1 MYVSDKKNKDKERD
15 KIEKVKRKIFSTT
28 TSEES
33 LSSPNK
39 KKVKLVVDIPNES
52 TTDVE
57 NKDKQNLDLNKVKK
71 EDNNEIKM
79 PSDSNETVVNLP
91 LIENGNVT

>member
-1 MYVSDKKNKDKERD
+1 MYKDKERD

-33 LSSPNK
+33 LSPNK

-57 NKDKQNLDLNKVKK
+57 NKDKQNVDLNKVKK
-71 EDNNEIKM
+71 EDNNEIKT
-79 PSDSNETVVNLP
+79 PSDSKETVVNLS
-91 LIENGNVT
+91 LIENGSVT

>member
-1 MYVSDKKNKDKERD
+1 MYKDKERD

-33 LSSPNK
+33 LSPNK

-57 NKDKQNLDLNKVKK
+57 NKDKQNVDLNKVKK
-71 EDNNEIKM
+71 EDNNEIKT
-79 PSDSNETVVNLP
+79 PSDSKETVVNLP
-91 LIENGNVT
+91 LIENGSVT

>member
-33 LSSPNK
+33 LSPNK

-57 NKDKQNLDLNKVKK
+57 NKDKQNVDLNKVKK
-71 EDNNEIKM
+71 EDNNEIKT
-79 PSDSNETVVNLP
+79 PSDSKETVVNLP
-91 LIENGNVT
+91 LIENGSVT